1 MELQTFTLS
10 NGIRLVHCPI
20 PNPVAHCGM
29 FIHAGS
35 RDETDT
41 EHGIAHFIEHIIF
54 KGTEKRN
61 VFQVLNRLENVG
73 ADLNAYTTKEETCIY
88 ASFLSEFYDRTLEL
102 FQDIFFHSIFPEK
115 ELEREKQVVMDEI
128 RSYQDTP
135 AEQIFED
142 FEGLVFAGHPL
153 GKNILGS
160 AKSLKKLKQEHVLKF
175 IHNNYRLDEV
185 VIASVGKIEFKKLV
199 KSVSKYF
206 SDHPG
211 RGHSHPRIAF
221 QDYRS
226 FIKNLKKKTS
236 QVHCLVGAPAYEFG
250 HEQRIPLALLN
261 NMLGGPVMNSRLSLA
276 LRERNGLTYH
286 NESNY
291 TAYSDAGIIHIYF
304 GTDPVHYERALAI
317 VYKELKR
324 LKEEILSQLQLHTIK
339 KQLIGQLA
347 IAQES
352 NLSAMLAIG
361 KSYLLQN
368 KFDPVETIIERIKST
383 TADELIG
390 IANEIFDEKQLS
402 MLTFKSGSKYFAY
415 K

>member
-1 MELQTFTLS
+1 MELQSFTLP
-10 NGIRLVHCPI
+10 NGIRLVHFPVQS
-20 PNPVAHCGM
+20 PVAHCGL

-35 RDETDT
+35 RDETDAN
-41 EHGIAHFIEHIIF
+41 HGIAHFIEHTIF

-88 ASFLSEFYDRTLEL
+88 ASFLSSFYDRTLEL

-128 RSYQDTP
+128 RSYRDTP
-135 AEQIFED
+135 AEQIFDD
-142 FEGLVFAGHPL
+142 FEDQVFAGHPL
-153 GKNILGS
+153 GKNILGT
-160 AKSLKKLKQEHVLKF
+160 AKSLKKLKQEDVLNF

-185 VIASVGKIEFKKLV
+185 VIASVGEIDFKKLV
-199 KSVSKYF
+199 KSVNKYF

-211 RGHSHPRIAF
+211 RGKSHPRIPF
-221 QDYRS
+221 QDYQPFRKS
-226 FIKNLKKKTS
+226 IKKKTS
-236 QVHCLVGAPAYEFG
+236 QVHCLVGAPAYAYD
-250 HEQRIPLALLN
+250 HEKRIPLALLN

-276 LRERNGLTYH
+276 LRERNGLTYQ

-304 GTDPVHYERALAI
+304 GTDPVNYEKALVI
-317 VYKELKR
+317 VHKELRR
-324 LKEEILSQLQLHTIK
+324 LREEKLSPVQLRTVK
-339 KQLIGQLA
+339 KQIIGQLA

-352 NLSAMLAIG
+352 NLAAMLAIG

-368 KFDPVETIIERIKST
+368 RFEPIEMIIERINAT
-383 TADELIG
+383 TSKELAE
-390 IANEIFDEKQLS
+390 IANEIFDPAKLS
-402 MLTFKSGSKYFAY
+402 ILTFR
-415 K
+415 